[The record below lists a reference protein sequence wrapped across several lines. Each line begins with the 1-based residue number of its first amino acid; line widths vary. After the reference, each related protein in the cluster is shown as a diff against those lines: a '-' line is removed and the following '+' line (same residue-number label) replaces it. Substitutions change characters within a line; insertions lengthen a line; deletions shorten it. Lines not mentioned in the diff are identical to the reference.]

1 MDNKNVH
8 YTERER
14 MLLAQLVS
22 EEKAIEN
29 KKTGAS
35 DLKDKVDA
43 WERITKKFDNEG
55 CTPRSSK
62 QLKKCWDNMKQ
73 RKRKLNTTMRHER
86 LMTGGGPPSVQPND
100 PVMAFMD
107 ATNANLDVEIDCPF
121 DSTAVFEKE
130 YNVKMDCASERIVI
144 EDESEKENENIDDIC
159 HEDYIHQN
167 ILSTSFS
174 TPKEKIAIS
183 RNSTSVEKRATS
195 SINNI
200 SEKKVTA
207 SVNAL
212 KGKKATSNIKNIE
225 NIRDE
230 KELRLIKIRETIEQQ
245 RKLHRKK
252 NKDC

>member
-1 MDNKNVH
+1 MQWHCCTTCRKHFTKNAGMAALRFLS
-8 YTERER
+8 ERER

-22 EEKAIEN
+22 EEAIEN

-43 WERITKKFDNEG
+43 WERITKKFARISEE
-55 CTPRSSK
+55 CTLRSSK

-73 RKRKLNTTMRHER
+73 RKRKLNTTKRHER
-86 LMTGGGPPSVQPND
+86 LMTGGGPASVQPND

-130 YNVKMDCASERIVI
+130 YNVKMDYASERIVI

-174 TPKEKIAIS
+174 TPKEKIATS
-183 RNSTSVEKRATS
+183 KNSTSVEKRATS
-195 SINNI
+195 SINNA

-225 NIRDE
+225 ISV
-230 KELRLIKIRETIEQQ
+230 T
-245 RKLHRKK
+245 KK
-252 NKDC
+252 SYD